1 MLWNDITEPSST
13 KAAKL
18 EAIEAEVG
26 GVFTLISAEGVK
38 APQGADFDKEKIV
51 RNSVR
56 FSLLD
61 KSTGNIIFNTAVVV
75 AKWDKAQD
83 DVWNFPEAQENLKD
97 NLNPVI
103 FKAAKNAIN
112 KDTTSVI
119 IELVVT
125 IRSED
130 SRTS

>member
-1 MLWNDITEPSST
+1 M
-13 KAAKL
+13 
-18 EAIEAEVG
+18 
-26 GVFTLISAEGVK
+26 FTLISAEGVK

>member
-103 FKAAKNAIN
+103 FKAAKNSIN